1 MNKQDDVLNITNT
14 IAEIS
19 KSQTITKDATN
30 LNLNHDP
37 LIETNTENLTSPGK
51 TDTSMDSTKTENL
64 KDIKFSYLIKKV
76 SLVAFPGMMFYLFL
90 ILLQTLNLAFIGQ
103 KYNDDDMIKGIGVS
117 NLYMNCTM
125 FAIVM
130 GLVSGIDTL
139 CSNAYGI
146 KKYKLMGLYV
156 HRARIIGY
164 AATVLIVIIHVFTIE
179 KVLRLFNLNERVI
192 DYSLKYIYVCLIYV
206 FFDVQTACNFRFLN
220 VIRKSHVNFIVLVIG
235 GILHPLWN
243 YIFIVY
249 LDWDVIGA
257 GISFT
262 LSRLVIC
269 VCSTLYIH
277 FWNPLPESNFCINRA
292 CFKGLLS
299 YLKFSLAAAFL
310 VCAEWWAFEIQAII
324 AISISEDDYTVHII
338 ISQFASLLYS
348 LCIGFSFSCTIIVGE
363 FIAKSTTRITKKATY
378 YTLIFGTFCMVI
390 LLGIFYLLDDYL
402 FLMFINKEN
411 IIKKGM
417 TVVPMLL
424 LSEFFDLGQTIM
436 CAVFRGL
443 GKQASASILTFIQF
457 YVIMTSL
464 SFILG
469 NTLKWG
475 VYGMWVGIT
484 IGQVSAFGLYMIL
497 FLCMDL
503 EKVQQEVKLRLD
515 TDQKNAMS
523 FIEIQ
528 AANENLLIDDDLT
541 EETTR
546 VRFMSYDKISDGRSK
561 EVIQSNVF

>member
-1 MNKQDDVLNITNT
+1 MNKQDDVLNISNT
-14 IAEIS
+14 VAEIS
-19 KSQTITKDATN
+19 NSQSKTKDTTN
-30 LNLNHDP
+30 TNFNHEP
-37 LIETNTENLTSPGK
+37 LIDPNTEDVLSPGK
-51 TDTSMDSTKTENL
+51 NNISIDSTKTENL
-64 KDIKFSYLIKKV
+64 KDVKFSYIVKKV

-164 AATVLIVIIHVFTIE
+164 AATILIVIIHVFTIE

-192 DYSLKYIYVCLIYV
+192 NYSLKYIYVCLIYV

-220 VIRKSHVNFIVLVIG
+220 VIRKSHVNFLVLIIG
-235 GILHPLWN
+235 GLLHPIWN

-249 LDWDVIGA
+249 LDWDVVGA

-262 LSRLVIC
+262 LSRFVIC
-269 VCSTLYIH
+269 LCSTLYIYI
-277 FWNPLPESNFCINRA
+277 WDPLPESNFCINRA
-292 CFKGLLS
+292 CFKGLWS

-310 VCAEWWAFEIQAII
+310 LCAEWWAFEIQAII

-338 ISQFASLLYS
+338 ISQFCSLLYS
-348 LCIGFSFSCTIIVGE
+348 LCIGFAFSCTIIVGE
-363 FIAKSTTRITKKATY
+363 FIAKSTTFITKKAVY
-378 YTLIFGTFCMVI
+378 YTLIFGAFCMII
-390 LLGIFYLLDDYL
+390 LLGVFYLLDDYIFIL
-402 FLMFINKEN
+402 FINKEN

-424 LSEFFDLGQTIM
+424 ISEIFDLGQTIM
-436 CAVFRGL
+436 CAAFRGL
-443 GKQASASILTFIQF
+443 GRQSSATILTFIQF

-475 VYGMWVGIT
+475 VFGMWVGIS
-484 IGQVSAFGLYMIL
+484 IGQASAFVLYMIL
-497 FLCMDL
+497 FLCMDFN
-503 EKVQQEVKLRLD
+503 KIQKEVKLRLE
-515 TDQKNAMS
+515 TDQKNAIS

-528 AANENLLIDDDLT
+528 ATNEDLLIDDDLI
-541 EETTR
+541 EGATR
-546 VRFMSYDKISDGRSK
+546 VRYMSFDKVSDDKSK
-561 EVIQSNVF
+561 EIIQSNVF